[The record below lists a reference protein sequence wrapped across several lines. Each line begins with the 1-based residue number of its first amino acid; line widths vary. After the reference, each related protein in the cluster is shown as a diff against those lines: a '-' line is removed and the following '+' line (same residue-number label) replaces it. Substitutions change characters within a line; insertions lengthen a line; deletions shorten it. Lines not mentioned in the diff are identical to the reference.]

1 MSLEERGNMF
11 RLFDDSA
18 LATAAH
24 VLTAGPISRADAARE
39 LSLSGATLT
48 RLVRPL
54 VDSGMVTDSQIGTPQ
69 SGIGRPT
76 QLLEV
81 PSDAH
86 HFIGINLTT
95 TTAYGVVT
103 DTQANPLV
111 ALSEPLNSHD
121 PHDGAAQINELIG
134 RLTEASPSPHFEHI
148 GISAGGHIAHNRVV
162 DSRFLEWHNVDLAAM
177 LGGIGARV
185 HVLNDIVALT
195 MLEQWFGL
203 GRKES
208 NFIITT
214 VGAGIGHG
222 IVHNRRAV
230 DSRFE
235 GYSSTSHIPLF
246 GAKGVC
252 QYGHVGCAN
261 GVLTT
266 PAVLSRAAGARSIAN
281 LDSGPNSLEQLIELA
296 QSGDPSCQFAI
307 SEFGTNLSTYVQTV
321 CGAAMVTDV
330 ILDGEAIA
338 LLDTPWADTFTD
350 SIAQFKSPNLPGL
363 TVHKRDGSFDRWA
376 QGAATGAIV
385 SWLEEQVLGE

>member
-1 MSLEERGNMF
+1 MF

-54 VDSGMVTDSQIGTPQ
+54 VDSGLVSDSQIGTPQ

-81 PSDAH
+81 PADAH

-95 TTAYGVVT
+95 TAAYGVVT
-103 DTQANPLV
+103 DARANPLV
-111 ALSEPLNSHD
+111 ALSEPFRSRD
-121 PHDGAAQINELIG
+121 PSEGAAQITELIS
-134 RLTEASPSPHFEHI
+134 RLTEESPRRTIERI
-148 GISAGGHIAHNRVV
+148 GLSAGGQIAHNHIVE
-162 DSRFLEWHNVDLAAM
+162 SRFLGWHDVDIAAM
-177 LGGIGARV
+177 LRENVSAPV
-185 HVLNDIVALT
+185 CVFNDIVALT

-203 GRKES
+203 GRAES

-230 DSRFE
+230 DSIFE
-235 GYSSTSHIPLF
+235 GYSSTSHLPLF
-246 GAKGVC
+246 GAKGIC
-252 QYGHVGCAN
+252 QYGHIGCAN

-266 PAVLSRAAGARSIAN
+266 PAVLSRAAGARSIAHP
-281 LDSGPNSLEQLIELA
+281 DSGPKTLDELIELA
-296 QSGDPSCQFAI
+296 HGGDPSCQFAI
-307 SEFGTNLSTYVQTV
+307 AEFGTNLATYVQAV
-321 CGAAMVTDV
+321 CGAAMVTNV

-338 LLDTPWADTFTD
+338 LLDTPWAQTFSD
-350 SIAQFKSPNLPGL
+350 SITQFKSPNLPEL

-385 SWLEEQVLGE
+385 SWLEQQVLGQ